1 MAIMESTHKVNGV
14 DVDSLVETIEAIKEN
29 PELAHLRFHAETEWI
44 DGARAETRIKE
55 IHQAGKETGGRRREL
70 KLEGDEPEL
79 LLGDNKAPN
88 AVETVLHALTSC
100 LTVGLVYN
108 AAARGI
114 KLEDVEFR
122 VDGDLDLRPFLGI
135 ETDGERPGYEG
146 IRVSYRVKSD
156 APREEIEELCKYVQD
171 TSPVM
176 DIIRNPVPV
185 RVELE
190 K

>member
-1 MAIMESTHKVNGV
+1 MATKERTQKVNGV
-14 DVDSLVETIEAIKEN
+14 DVGTLVETIEAIKEN
-29 PELAHLRFHAETEWI
+29 PELAHLRFHAKTEWI
-44 DGARAETRIKE
+44 EGARVETEIKE
-55 IHQAGKETGGRRREL
+55 IHQAGQEASGRRRSH

-100 LTVGLVYN
+100 LTVGMAYN

-114 KLEDVEFR
+114 KLEGIEFR

-135 ETDGERPGYEG
+135 ETNGERPGYEG
-146 IRVSYRVKSD
+146 IHLSYRVKTD
-156 APREEIEELCKYVQD
+156 APREEIEELCKYVQE

-185 RVELE
+185 HVELE

>member
-1 MAIMESTHKVNGV
+1 MATKEHTQTMNGV
-14 DVDSLVETIEAIKEN
+14 DVESLVKTIEAVKDN
-29 PELAHLRFHAETEWI
+29 PQLAQLRFHAETEWLE
-44 DGARAETRIKE
+44 GARAKTRIKE
-55 IHQAGKETGGRRREL
+55 IHQAGQEASGRKRDLE
-70 KLEGDEPEL
+70 LEGDEPGL
-79 LLGDNKAPN
+79 LLGDNTAPN

-100 LTVGLVYN
+100 LAVGLAYN

-122 VDGDLDLRPFLGI
+122 VDGDMDLRPFLGI

-146 IRVSYRVKSD
+146 IRISYRVKSD
-156 APREEIEELCKYVQD
+156 APRQEIEELCKYVQE

-185 RVELE
+185 HVELE
-190 K
+190 